1 MKYCKK
7 LSLILSVM
15 LVSMS
20 LMACAKTTEMKTDTV
35 ESVKQMET
43 TAETTEQT
51 GALEKSVTYPVTVKD
66 SEGSEIMIETEP
78 EKVISLAPN
87 ITEMIF
93 VLGAGDKLVGRTD
106 YCDYPKEALEITSI
120 GTLQEPDI
128 EKIVS
133 LEPDLVIASTHF
145 SEESEKQLSDLG
157 IKVLVLYE
165 EHEIDGVYTMLE
177 TLGTVIN
184 AQEKSLKAV
193 NDMKAVMDETKEVV
207 SGLEAPSVYYVVGFG
222 EYGDYT
228 AGGDTFISQL
238 ITLAGG
244 ENIAKEVQGW
254 SYSLESLLE
263 ADPEII
269 IIDNS
274 MKDDFVKA
282 ENYKELTAVKNGMVY
297 GIDKNII
304 ERQGFRNA
312 EGVRTLAEIFHA
324 DAFQP

>member
-93 VLGAGDKLVGRTD
+93 VLGSGDKLVGRTD

-254 SYSLESLLE
+254 SYSLESLVA
-263 ADPEII
+263 ADPDII
-269 IIDNS
+269 LIDNT
-274 MKDDFVKA
+274 MKDAFIRADH
-282 ENYKELTAVKNGMVY
+282 YKDLSAVKNGMVF
-297 GIDKNII
+297 GIDKSIL
-304 ERQGFRNA
+304 ERQGVRNA
-312 EGVRTLAEIFHA
+312 EGVRTIAEIFHA
-324 DAFQP
+324 DAF

>member
-254 SYSLESLLE
+254 SYSLESLVA
-263 ADPEII
+263 ADPDII
-269 IIDNS
+269 LIDNT
-274 MKDDFVKA
+274 MKDAFIRADH
-282 ENYKELTAVKNGMVY
+282 YKDLSAVKNGMVF
-297 GIDKNII
+297 GIDKSIL
-304 ERQGFRNA
+304 ERQGVRNA
-312 EGVRTLAEIFHA
+312 EGVRTIAEIFHA
-324 DAFQP
+324 DAF

>member
-93 VLGAGDKLVGRTD
+93 VLGSGDKLVGRTD

-254 SYSLESLLE
+254 SYSLESLVA
-263 ADPEII
+263 ADPDII
-269 IIDNS
+269 LIDNT
-274 MKDDFVKA
+274 MKDAFISADH
-282 ENYKELTAVKNGMVY
+282 YKDLSAVKNGMVF
-297 GIDKNII
+297 GIDKSIL
-304 ERQGFRNA
+304 ERQGVRNA
-312 EGVRTLAEIFHA
+312 EGVRTIAEIFHA
-324 DAFQP
+324 DAF

>member
-254 SYSLESLLE
+254 SYSLESLVA
-263 ADPEII
+263 ADPDII
-269 IIDNS
+269 LIDNT
-274 MKDDFVKA
+274 MKDAFISADH
-282 ENYKELTAVKNGMVY
+282 YKDLSAVKNGMVF
-297 GIDKNII
+297 GIDKSIL
-304 ERQGFRNA
+304 ERQGVRNA
-312 EGVRTLAEIFHA
+312 EGVRTIAEIFHA
-324 DAFQP
+324 DAF

>member
-66 SEGSEIMIETEP
+66 SEGSEVMIETEP

-254 SYSLESLLE
+254 SYSLESLVA
-263 ADPEII
+263 ADPDII
-269 IIDNS
+269 LIDNT
-274 MKDDFVKA
+274 MKDAFISADH
-282 ENYKELTAVKNGMVY
+282 YKDLSAVKNGMVF
-297 GIDKNII
+297 GIDKSIL
-304 ERQGFRNA
+304 ERQGVRNA
-312 EGVRTLAEIFHA
+312 EGVRTIAEIFHA
-324 DAFQP
+324 DAF

>member
-254 SYSLESLLE
+254 SYSLESLIE
-263 ADPEII
+263 ADPDII
-269 IIDNS
+269 ILPEGMKADFIASPNYSSLSAVVNDQVYEIDQNQ
-274 MKDDFVKA
+274 
-282 ENYKELTAVKNGMVY
+282 L
-297 GIDKNII
+297 
-304 ERQGFRNA
+304 ERQGARNA
-312 EGVRTLAEIFHA
+312 DAVLALAGIFYP
-324 DAFQP
+324 DVFS

>member
-93 VLGAGDKLVGRTD
+93 VLGSGDKLVGRTD

-184 AQEKSLKAV
+184 AQEQAETAV
-193 NDMKAVMDETKEVV
+193 NDMKAVMDETKAAV
-207 SGLEAPSVYYVVGFG
+207 SGLETPSVYYVVGFG

-254 SYSLESLLE
+254 SYSLESLVA
-263 ADPEII
+263 ADPDII
-269 IIDNS
+269 LIDNT
-274 MKDDFVKA
+274 MKDAFISADH
-282 ENYKELTAVKNGMVY
+282 YKDLSAVKNGMVF
-297 GIDKNII
+297 GIDKSIL
-304 ERQGFRNA
+304 ERQGVRNA
-312 EGVRTLAEIFHA
+312 EGVRTIAEIFHA
-324 DAFQP
+324 DAF

>member
-66 SEGSEIMIETEP
+66 SEGSEVMIETEP

-87 ITEMIF
+87 ITEMMF

-184 AQEKSLKAV
+184 AQEQSLKAV

-254 SYSLESLLE
+254 SYSLASLVA
-263 ADPEII
+263 ADPDII
-269 IIDNS
+269 LIDNT
-274 MKDDFVKA
+274 MKDAFIRADH
-282 ENYKELTAVKNGMVY
+282 YKDLSAVKNGMVF
-297 GIDKNII
+297 GIDKSIL
-304 ERQGFRNA
+304 ERQGVRNA
-312 EGVRTLAEIFHA
+312 EGVRTIAEIFHA
-324 DAFQP
+324 DAF

>member
-87 ITEMIF
+87 ITEMMF

-254 SYSLESLLE
+254 SYSLESLVA
-263 ADPEII
+263 ADPDII
-269 IIDNS
+269 LIDNT
-274 MKDDFVKA
+274 MKDAFISADH
-282 ENYKELTAVKNGMVY
+282 YKDLSAVKNGMVF
-297 GIDKNII
+297 GIDKSIL
-304 ERQGFRNA
+304 ERQGVRNA
-312 EGVRTLAEIFHA
+312 EGVRTIAEIFHA
-324 DAFQP
+324 DAF

>member
-66 SEGSEIMIETEP
+66 SEGSEVMIETEP

-87 ITEMIF
+87 ITEMMF

-254 SYSLESLLE
+254 SYSLESLVA
-263 ADPEII
+263 ADPDII
-269 IIDNS
+269 LIDNT
-274 MKDDFVKA
+274 MKDAFISADH
-282 ENYKELTAVKNGMVY
+282 YKDLSAVKNGMVF
-297 GIDKNII
+297 GIDKSIL
-304 ERQGFRNA
+304 ERQGVRNA
-312 EGVRTLAEIFHA
+312 EGVRTIAEIFHA
-324 DAFQP
+324 DAF

>member
-1 MKYCKK
+1 
-7 LSLILSVM
+7 
-15 LVSMS
+15 MS

-66 SEGSEIMIETEP
+66 SEGTEITIETEP

-87 ITEMIF
+87 ITEMMF
-93 VLGAGDKLVGRTD
+93 ELGAGDRLAGRTD
-106 YCDYPKEALEITSI
+106 YCDYPKEALEIVSV

-177 TLGTVIN
+177 TLGTVMN
-184 AQEKSLKAV
+184 AQEQATTAI
-193 NDMKAVMDETKEVV
+193 NDMKAVMDETKAAV
-207 SGLEAPSVYYVVGFG
+207 SGLETPSVYYVVGFG

-254 SYSLESLLE
+254 SYSLESLIE
-263 ADPEII
+263 ADPDII
-269 IIDNS
+269 ILPEGMKADFIASPNYSSLSAVVNDQVYEIDQNQ
-274 MKDDFVKA
+274 
-282 ENYKELTAVKNGMVY
+282 L
-297 GIDKNII
+297 
-304 ERQGFRNA
+304 ERQGARNA
-312 EGVRTLAEIFHA
+312 DAVLALAGIFYP
-324 DAFQP
+324 DVFS

>member
-93 VLGAGDKLVGRTD
+93 VLGSGDKLVGRTD

-228 AGGDTFISQL
+228 AGGDTFICQL

-254 SYSLESLLE
+254 SYSLESLVA
-263 ADPEII
+263 ADPDII
-269 IIDNS
+269 LIDNA
-274 MKDDFVKA
+274 MKDAFISADH
-282 ENYKELTAVKNGMVY
+282 YKDLSAVKNGMVF
-297 GIDKNII
+297 GIDKSIL
-304 ERQGFRNA
+304 ERQGVRNA
-312 EGVRTLAEIFHA
+312 EGVRTIAEIFHA
-324 DAFQP
+324 DAF